1 MAVAEIIG
9 AAIGVMMLVIVAYVL
24 VGSVL
29 TAAEVVN
36 NAQKDLTL
44 LNEARMRT
52 DISIYPSSAR
62 IIPDIL
68 EPILTFCL
76 NNTGSEIIGDFTH
89 MDVFTTNETGIQ
101 RYIYYPSYDFTA
113 LGKIEHWSISR
124 FDRDF
129 VHPGMLDPGEAVW
142 INATYVGEK
151 PTTVLVSTSNG
162 VYTSTTIPP

>member
-9 AAIGVMMLVIVAYVL
+9 AAIGVMLLVVVAYML

-29 TAAEVVN
+29 TAAEVVS

-44 LNEARMRT
+44 LNEARIRT
-52 DISIYPSSAR
+52 DISFFPSSVQNSS
-62 IIPDIL
+62 
-68 EPILTFCL
+68 LTELSFCL
-76 NNTGSEIIGDFTH
+76 NNTGSEVIRDFTH
-89 MDVFTTNETGIQ
+89 MDVFTTNSAGMTHYTKATVPEEGYWTIIQ
-101 RYIYYPSYDFTA
+101 
-113 LGKIEHWSISR
+113 

-151 PTTVLVSTSNG
+151 PVTVLVSTSNG
-162 VYTSTTIPP
+162 VYASTTIPS

>member
-62 IIPDIL
+62 IL
-68 EPILTFCL
+68 EPNLTFCL
-76 NNTGSEIIGDFTH
+76 NNTGSEIIRDFTQ
-89 MDVFTTNETGIQ
+89 MDVFSTNSTGMQHYTTGNGVGYWTSIQ
-101 RYIYYPSYDFTA
+101 
-113 LGKIEHWSISR
+113 

-151 PTTVLVSTSNG
+151 PATVLITTGNG
-162 VYTSTTIPP
+162 VYTSTTILP

>member
-9 AAIGVMMLVIVAYVL
+9 AAVGVMMLVIVAYML

-29 TAAEVVN
+29 TAAEVVS

-52 DISIYPSSAR
+52 DISFFPSSVQNSSLN
-62 IIPDIL
+62 DL
-68 EPILTFCL
+68 SFCL
-76 NNTGSEIIGDFTH
+76 NNTGSEVIRDFTH
-89 MDVFTTNETGIQ
+89 MDVFTTNSNGMTH
-101 RYIYYPSYDFTA
+101 YIKATDSGAGYWTIYQ
-113 LGKIEHWSISR
+113 

-129 VHPGMLDPGEAVW
+129 IHPGMLDPGEAVW

-151 PTTVLVSTSNG
+151 PATVLVSTSNG
-162 VYTSTTIPP
+162 VYTSTTLR

>member
-9 AAIGVMMLVIVAYVL
+9 AAIGVMMLVIVAYML

-29 TAAEVVN
+29 TAAEVVS

-52 DISIYPSSAR
+52 DISFFPSSAR
-62 IIPDIL
+62 IL
-68 EPILTFCL
+68 EPNLSFCL
-76 NNTGSEIIGDFTH
+76 NNTGSEVIGDFTH
-89 MDVFTTNETGIQ
+89 MDVFTTNSIGMKH
-101 RYIYYPSYDFTA
+101 YIKTT
-113 LGKIEHWSISR
+113 WSIFQ

-142 INATYVGEK
+142 INATYDGEK

-162 VYTSTTIPP
+162 VYTSTTIPS

>member
-9 AAIGVMMLVIVAYVL
+9 AAIGVMMLVIVAYML

-29 TAAEVVN
+29 TAAEVVS

-52 DISIYPSSAR
+52 DISFFPSSVQ
-62 IIPDIL
+62 IINLI
-68 EPILTFCL
+68 EPNLTFCL
-76 NNTGSEIIGDFTH
+76 NNTGSEVIRDFTH
-89 MDVFTTNETGIQ
+89 MDVFTTNSNGMTHYSKATVPEKGYWTIFQ
-101 RYIYYPSYDFTA
+101 
-113 LGKIEHWSISR
+113 

-142 INATYVGEK
+142 INATYEGEI
-151 PTTVLVSTSNG
+151 PTTVLVSTGNG
-162 VYTSTTIPP
+162 VYTSAIIPS